1 MTDPVRGVGEALW
14 NLSSG
19 SLSHRVALTSLGH
32 FSSLS
37 RNTTPI
43 SLSLPDK
50 KGRDFFDMEI
60 GWN

>member
-50 KGRDFFDMEI
+50 KGRDFF
-60 GWN
+60 